1 MLRVTVAMSRRIFG
15 VSTAFL
21 GTEIKSVR
29 LGLGLTQVAFAYEI
43 GVAPST
49 VQKWEED
56 QTRPSEWAI
65 QKISELCSVKG
76 LLIDHLKSDISNP
89 EPSAAEPIKKA
100 PTATR
105 PKSGISN
112 LRSAAPKQQDLT
124 PEQEERLRRF
134 SNAMVGLQLI
144 YDAAEAGAEG
154 ADELLKHLEDQLTA
168 RGGDWRR
175 VKYMRLRKDA

>member
-1 MLRVTVAMSRRIFG
+1 MVAMSRRIFG
-15 VSTAFL
+15 ISTDFL

-29 LGLGLTQVAFAYEI
+29 LGLGLTQVAFAQEI

-56 QTRPSEWAI
+56 QTRPTEWAI

-76 LLIDHLKSDISNP
+76 LSVDHLKSQISNP
-89 EPSAAEPIKKA
+89 GRSATKPIKKA
-100 PTATR
+100 LAATR
-105 PKSGISN
+105 PKPAISN
-112 LRSAAPKQQDLT
+112 LRSAAPRQGDLT
-124 PEQEERLRRF
+124 PDQEERLRRF

-175 VKYMRLRKDA
+175 VKYMRQRKDA